1 MKREIYK
8 HRNLKKALLMLT
20 LAGGVA
26 LNPSQAQTLENLPQ
40 TAKEDAALQLAF
52 REVSNLKFRIEV
64 TQPFQLLHDDIRVY
78 ILSND
83 RQILYANTYSHH
95 ALRITTFDLSTLQD
109 GTYGFEV
116 RSGSKRVT
124 QLFDIKTKSKRVVLA
139 RND

>member
-1 MKREIYK
+1 MKRKIYK
-8 HRNLKKALLMLT
+8 HMNLKKALLMLA
-20 LAGGVA
+20 LAGGFS
-26 LNPSQAQTLENLPQ
+26 LNSAQAQTLEDLPR
-40 TAKEDAALQLAF
+40 TAKEDPALQLAF

-64 TQPFQLLHDDIRVY
+64 TQPFQLLHDAVSVF

-83 RQILYANTYSHH
+83 RQILFANTYSHH

-139 RND
+139 RNN

>member
-1 MKREIYK
+1 MKRKIYR
-8 HRNLKKALLMLT
+8 HRNLKMALLMLT
-20 LAGGVA
+20 LAGGFS
-26 LNPSQAQTLENLPQ
+26 LNTAQAQTLENLPR
-40 TAKEDAALQLAF
+40 TAKEDAALQLSF
-52 REVSNLKFRIEV
+52 WEVSHLKFRIEV
-64 TQPFQLLHDDIRVY
+64 IQPFQLLHDDIRVS

-95 ALRITTFDLSTLQD
+95 ALKITTFDLSTLQD

-124 QLFDIKTKSKRVVLA
+124 QLFDIKTKSKRVILA